1 MRIGI
6 FGGTFNPPHLGHM
19 FLAQAA
25 LEEAELSKLIFIP
38 CGNPP
43 HKGRADIA
51 DANFRFDMV
60 RLAIGNDKRFDISDI
75 EIKSNAPSYTAKTLE
90 ILKSTYKNDTLC
102 FIVGADSLCEM
113 ETWYHPELIFEK
125 AEIIAALRGGY
136 NNNDVYKAIKKYEE
150 NYNAVITTVKM
161 PEIDISASEIRNRLK
176 NKKSVR
182 YMLCDSVIN
191 YINQNNIYGV

>member
-25 LEEAELSKLIFIP
+25 LDEAELSKLIFIP

-43 HKGRADIA
+43 HKERADIA

-60 RLAIGNDKRFDISDI
+60 RLAIRNDERFDISDI
-75 EIKSNAPSYTAKTLE
+75 EINSNSPSYTAKTLE
-90 ILKSTYKNDTLC
+90 VLKNIYKNDTLC

-136 NNNDVYKAIKKYEE
+136 DNSDVYKAIKKYEE
-150 NYNAVITTVKM
+150 KYNAIITTVKM
-161 PEIDISASEIRNRLK
+161 PEIDISASEIRDRLK

-182 YMLCDSVIN
+182 YMLCDSVIQ
-191 YINQNNIYGV
+191 YIKQNNIYGV